1 MYRSIEA
8 DLERALR
15 EVVETMCFAMVLQRA
30 EYPQTSGQEVALRVS
45 FRGGE
50 SGEMHIRMESAAAEA
65 LAAGFLGRDTADLTG
80 EEVRQ
85 VAGELSNMICGCFLS
100 NNRSDLEFE
109 ISTPELDPPPA
120 NLPGAAEQAFL
131 LDSGCIQLSF
141 ATANG

>member
-8 DLERALR
+8 DLEDALR
-15 EVVETMCFAMVLQRA
+15 NVVETMCFAMVLERA
-30 EYPQTSGQEVALRVS
+30 EYPQAAGQEVALRVA
-45 FRGGE
+45 FRGGA
-50 SGEMHIRMESAAAEA
+50 SGEMHIRMEGAAAAA
-65 LAAGFLGRDTADLTG
+65 LAAGFLGRDTADVTG

-109 ISTPELDPPPA
+109 ISTPELDPPRA
-120 NLPGAAEQAFL
+120 TLPGAAEQAFL
-131 LDSGCIQLSF
+131 LDSGCIHLSF